1 MKGGVPLP
9 FTGGGTAGLVVC
21 NRSCPEELGFGPP
34 AHLAIAAESWNP
46 SVPQPLLRLIQPPC
60 TAGFPLLYPEVPD
73 LVLAIKYDAQ
83 GMAGGDFEC
92 NGTLVPG
99 MCAISSVY
107 VAVPACTNSFAGKCT
122 AVVVFTHGMDGC
134 SEEVAVLKQTRL
146 VPSNSFM
153 SPTGKG
159 DEAAGLDQKVGKDWK
174 GLVCLA
180 ERAPSLALDNA
191 CLPGTSSSLGH
202 PLPPSL
208 QCTPTWWRS
217 THR

>member
-1 MKGGVPLP
+1 M
-9 FTGGGTAGLVVC
+9 
-21 NRSCPEELGFGPP
+21 
-34 AHLAIAAESWNP
+34 LAI
-46 SVPQPLLRLIQPPC
+46 Q
-60 TAGFPLLYPEVPD
+60 
-73 LVLAIKYDAQ
+73 YDAQ

-122 AVVVFTHGMDGC
+122 AVVVFTRGMDGC

-159 DEAAGLDQKVGKDWK
+159 GKGAGLNSLLGRTVMVGTK
-174 GLVCLA
+174 
-180 ERAPSLALDNA
+180 RASHAPENK
-191 CLPGTSSSLGH
+191 CLPVTSTSLGH
-202 PLPPSL
+202 PLPRPCRVHLFGRRARTGEAWGS
-208 QCTPTWWRS
+208 CEG
-217 THR
+217 